1 MKVRLDER
9 LRTFLRLRNLAQY
22 GRMGH
27 WFSASLRG
35 DNFRFW
41 SGVLYLAARGAP
53 LLLLRCLEVEAANIE
68 SLCGGP
74 GVEAG
79 CVDDAKGQKTDGQA
93 MKKKRSC
100 ERGWPLADIHAL
112 AKERNRAGRP
122 HEQIYSL
129 RGASCLTPL
138 YP

>member
-41 SGVLYLAARGAP
+41 SGYLPCCARRAAVAP
-53 LLLLRCLEVEAANIE
+53 QVFGVEAANIE

-79 CVDDAKGQKTDGQA
+79 V
-93 MKKKRSC
+93 
-100 ERGWPLADIHAL
+100 
-112 AKERNRAGRP
+112 
-122 HEQIYSL
+122 
-129 RGASCLTPL
+129 
-138 YP
+138 